1 MEIMI
6 RSPKLQDYDRFSNIM
21 EQTQALH
28 VDWRPDVY
36 KLTNPFI
43 TKEIFQTMIKSGS
56 WYVAEINNMAVGV
69 MELTKRHVESPSKAT
84 KDILF
89 IDSIAVDREYR
100 GKGIGR
106 RLFEKAKQIKEES
119 CCDTIELHVNA
130 KNKAAYE
137 IYKHCGFT
145 EKSIHMELK

>member
-119 CCDTIELHVNA
+119 TAIQSN
-130 KNKAAYE
+130 
-137 IYKHCGFT
+137 YKSMPKT
-145 EKSIHMELK
+145 KRRMKYISTVDLQKSQFIWS